1 MSKTETLIAG
11 IKSLCPPRKQKTFL
25 CGVFVGTRNGD
36 ILPVFEQKAILN
48 HGYDILHVNI
58 IALMA
63 TEKLVAVGSGQKFR
77 RGALRPVFLC
87 CGLNAGFAEHPFK
100 GNDIILG
107 NADGFGTPVFQ
118 KDRPRRGGAHF
129 ADGFLQCWY
138 KMTLHLVLQHKI
150 HMVCLV
156 YFGGILQ
163 QWGSHR
169 VSATSQAKAQCFLA
183 RSMDEGKVGNA

>member
-87 CGLNAGFAEHPFK
+87 CGLNAEMRMASERPFFRRIVREEAERTLLTAFC
-100 GNDIILG
+100 
-107 NADGFGTPVFQ
+107 NA
-118 KDRPRRGGAHF
+118 
-129 ADGFLQCWY
+129 
-138 KMTLHLVLQHKI
+138 
-150 HMVCLV
+150 
-156 YFGGILQ
+156 GI
-163 QWGSHR
+163 
-169 VSATSQAKAQCFLA
+169 K
-183 RSMDEGKVGNA
+183 